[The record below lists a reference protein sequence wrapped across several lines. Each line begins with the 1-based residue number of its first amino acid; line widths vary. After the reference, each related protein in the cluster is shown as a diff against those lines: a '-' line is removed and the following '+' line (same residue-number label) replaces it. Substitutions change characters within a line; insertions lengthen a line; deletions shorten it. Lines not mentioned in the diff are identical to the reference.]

1 MGFFIFCNDECS
13 DSVSVMDH
21 AGSLETSIILE
32 VKPHPG
38 VDGGAINLYSI
49 PIKETAK
56 GYRNAHDIARRI
68 HA

>member
-1 MGFFIFCNDECS
+1 MMFSRD
-13 DSVSVMDH
+13 M
-21 AGSLETSIILE
+21 
-32 VKPHPG
+32 PHPG

>member
-1 MGFFIFCNDECS
+1 M
-13 DSVSVMDH
+13 
-21 AGSLETSIILE
+21 
-32 VKPHPG
+32 PHPG

-56 GYRNAHDIARRI
+56 GYRNAHHIARRI